1 MIKRSLNEKNDRE
14 KLSKLGESLQKK
26 IFRLESMHSV
36 QCDEARQIMKVL
48 RQHSLPGS
56 FVIFQLRRVK
66 KRIQKAIFNVSEKN
80 KNIWTIA
87 IR

>member
-1 MIKRSLNEKNDRE
+1 
-14 KLSKLGESLQKK
+14 
-26 IFRLESMHSV
+26 
-36 QCDEARQIMKVL
+36 MKVL